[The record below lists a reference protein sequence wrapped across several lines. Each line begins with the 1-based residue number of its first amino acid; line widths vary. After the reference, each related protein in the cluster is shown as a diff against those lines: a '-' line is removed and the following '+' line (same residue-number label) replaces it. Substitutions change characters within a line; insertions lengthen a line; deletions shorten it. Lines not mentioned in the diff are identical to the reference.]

1 MAVSPGGSKAP
12 ARVAT
17 WQRFIEAQRR
27 SGPILGWSI
36 LVGCGA
42 GLVGGSFRLAV
53 ASVHDGLGQLGRELG
68 SAGLPGWL
76 FPAVSSA
83 LMVGVAVWLVRR
95 FAPEAAGSGVQEVE
109 GSLDGSLPPIRWQRV
124 LPVKFVGGV
133 LSLGAG
139 MLLGREGPTI
149 QLGGAL
155 GRMLSDLTL
164 RSQDESHVLVAA
176 GAGAGLAAAFNAPL
190 AGMLFVIEEMRP
202 QFHYDVISVQCVL
215 AACAAADL
223 VVRLLLGG
231 GPVISMAAL
240 AAPPVTAMW
249 TFLVLG
255 ALFGIFGVMFNTTLL
270 FLVDLFQRI
279 PSNRRWLAGAAVGA
293 AVGLLA
299 TLSVDLVGGGYRAVA
314 DALGGR
320 LASEALLGLCVA
332 RFALTLVCFASGP
345 PGGIFAPMLALGTLL
360 GLWLGELSQVAF
372 PFVTPAAPLF
382 VVAGMGALFSATVRA
397 PLTGIVLVVE
407 LTGNFDQ
414 VLPITIAC
422 IASTVVAHN
431 LGGQPIYTAL
441 LERSLA
447 RQRASQEERA

>member
-1 MAVSPGGSKAP
+1 VEVEPGSKAT

-27 SGPILGWSI
+27 SGPVLGWSL

-42 GLVGGSFRLAV
+42 GLVGGLFRLSV
-53 ASVHDGLGQLGRELG
+53 ASVHDGLGRLAGE
-68 SAGLPGWL
+68 SSAAGLPGWL
-76 FPAVSSA
+76 FPVASSA
-83 LMVGVAVWLVRR
+83 LLVGLAVWLVRS

-124 LPVKFVGGV
+124 LPVKFFGGV

-149 QLGGAL
+149 QLGGAV
-155 GRMLSDLTL
+155 GRMLSDLSR
-164 RSQDESHVLVAA
+164 RSQDESHILVAA

-215 AACAAADL
+215 TACAAADL
-223 VVRLLLGG
+223 VVRLMLGG
-231 GPVISMAAL
+231 DPVIAMASAAL
-240 AAPPVTAMW
+240 PPASAMW
-249 TFLVLG
+249 VFVLLG
-255 ALFGIFGVMFNTTLL
+255 ALFGIFGVVFNATLL
-270 FLVDLFQRI
+270 LLVDLFQRI
-279 PSNRRWLAGAAVGA
+279 PSGRRWIAGAAVGA

-299 TLSVDLVGGGYRAVA
+299 TFSADMVGGGYRAIA

-320 LASEALLGLCVA
+320 IASETLLGLCLV

-360 GLWLGELSQVAF
+360 GLWVGELGQAEL
-372 PFVTPAAPLF
+372 PFLGPAAPLF
-382 VVAGMGALFSATVRA
+382 VAAGMGALFSATVRA

-407 LTGNFDQ
+407 LTGNLGQ
-414 VLPITIAC
+414 VLPVTIAC
-422 IASTVVAHN
+422 IASTFVAHS
-431 LGGQPIYTAL
+431 LGGRPIYTAL

-447 RQRASQEERA
+447 RHRASEA

>member
-1 MAVSPGGSKAP
+1 VDVSPGSKAA

-27 SGPILGWSI
+27 SGPILGWSL

-42 GLVGGSFRLAV
+42 GLVGGLFRIAV
-53 ASVHDGLGQLGRELG
+53 EGVHEGLGLLGG
-68 SAGLPGWL
+68 SLDAAGLPGWL
-76 FPAVSSA
+76 FPLASSA
-83 LMVGVAVWLVRR
+83 LLVGLAVWLVRR

-155 GRMLSDLTL
+155 GRMLSDLSR
-164 RSQDESHVLVAA
+164 RSQDETHVLVAA

-215 AACAAADL
+215 TACAAADL

-231 GPVISMAAL
+231 APVISMAAV
-240 AAPPVTAMW
+240 AVPPASAMW
-249 TFLVLG
+249 TFLLLG
-255 ALFGIFGVMFNTTLL
+255 ALFGIFGFVFNASLL
-270 FLVDLFQRI
+270 FLVDRFQRI
-279 PSNRRWLAGAAVGA
+279 PSHRRWLGGAAVGA

-299 TLSVDLVGGGYRAVA
+299 AQSTNVVGGGYRAIA
-314 DALGGR
+314 DALGGHI
-320 LASEALLGLCVA
+320 ASETLLGLCIV

-360 GLWLGELSQVAF
+360 GLWVGELGQAAL
-372 PFVTPAAPLF
+372 PFLTPAAPLF
-382 VVAGMGALFSATVRA
+382 VAAGMGALFSATVRA

-407 LTGNFDQ
+407 LTGNLGQ

-422 IASTVVAHN
+422 IASTVVAHS
-431 LGGQPIYTAL
+431 LGGRPIYTAL

-447 RQRASQEERA
+447 RQRATTDPG